1 VAVITIGPIGVT
13 AAKAIAALTANPS
26 PLTAKVAHY
35 DLRFL
40 KPLDEEMLH
49 EIGRK
54 FKKIVTVEDGVRNGG
69 MGSAILEWMSEHD
82 YTPVIKRLGL
92 PDHFVEHG
100 TVAQLQNIVGIDE
113 EHIRETIQG
122 LL

>member
-1 VAVITIGPIGVT
+1 
-13 AAKAIAALTANPS
+13 
-26 PLTAKVAHY
+26 
-35 DLRFL
+35 
-40 KPLDEEMLH
+40 
-49 EIGRK
+49 
-54 FKKIVTVEDGVRNGG
+54 

>member
-1 VAVITIGPIGVT
+1 
-13 AAKAIAALTANPS
+13 
-26 PLTAKVAHY
+26 
-35 DLRFL
+35 
-40 KPLDEEMLH
+40 MLH
-49 EIGRK
+49 EIVRK
-54 FKKIVTVEDGVRNGG
+54 FKNIVTVEDGVRNGG